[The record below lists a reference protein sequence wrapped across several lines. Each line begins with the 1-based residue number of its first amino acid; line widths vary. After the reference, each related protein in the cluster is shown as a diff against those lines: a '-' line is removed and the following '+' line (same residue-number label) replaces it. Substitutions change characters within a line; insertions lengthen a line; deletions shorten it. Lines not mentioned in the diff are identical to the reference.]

1 MKLNRRIFALATTA
15 ALALSASVSFAGEA
29 LDRVMAAGVLKVATD
44 ANWAPQS
51 FINDDNKMDGFDV
64 DVAREIAKRLGVEVE
79 FITPSWDIITAG
91 RWNGRW
97 DLSVGSMTPTK
108 SRAEVLAF
116 PGVYYFTPASIAVH
130 KDSPFQKVS
139 DLDGKAVGAGT
150 ATTFEL
156 YLQHDLTID
165 AEGVP
170 AFEYQVTAENKSYKD
185 STAAMDDLRLGDGVR
200 LNGMIG
206 SLPAILSAI
215 EANYPLRVLGD
226 PVFYEPLALAIDLG
240 DAEFNDKLAGFLVD
254 MKADG
259 TLTAL
264 SMKWYGID
272 YSSSA
277 GG

>member
-1 MKLNRRIFALATTA
+1 MKLNRRIFTFATTA
-15 ALALSASVSFAGEA
+15 ALTLCTSMSFAGEA
-29 LDRVMAAGVLKVATD
+29 LDRVMAAGVLNVATD

-51 FINDDNKMDGFDV
+51 FINDNNEMDGFDI
-64 DVAREIAKRLGVEVE
+64 DVAREIAKRLSVEVE

-91 RWNGRW
+91 KWNGRW

-116 PGVYYFTPASIAVH
+116 PGVYYYTPASIAVH
-130 KDSPFQKVS
+130 KDSPFEEVS
-139 DLDGKAVGAGT
+139 DLNGKAIGAGT

-156 YLQHDLTID
+156 YLQHDLQID

-170 AFEYQVTAENKSYKD
+170 AFEYQLTAENKSYKD

-200 LNGMIG
+200 LNGMVG

-226 PVFYEPLALAIDLG
+226 PVFYEPLALAIDRG
-240 DAEFNDKLAGFLVD
+240 DAEFNDKLAGILAD

-264 SMKWYGID
+264 SVKWYGID
-272 YSSSA
+272 FSST

>member
-1 MKLNRRIFALATTA
+1 MKLNRRAFALVTTA
-15 ALALSASVSFAGEA
+15 ALALSTTMSFAGEA
-29 LDRVMAAGVLKVATD
+29 LDRVMADGVLKVATSAD
-44 ANWAPQS
+44 WAPQS
-51 FINDDNKMDGFDV
+51 FINDDNEMDGFDV
-64 DVAREIAKRLGVEVE
+64 DVAREIARRLGVEVE
-79 FITPSWDIITAG
+79 FVTPSWDIITAG

-116 PGVYYFTPASIAVH
+116 PAVYYYTPASIAVH
-130 KDSPFQKVS
+130 EDSSAQMVS
-139 DLDGKAVGAGT
+139 DLNGMKVGAGT

-156 YLQHDLTID
+156 YLQHDLEID

-170 AFEYQVTAENKSYKD
+170 TFEYQITAENRSYAD

-200 LNGMIG
+200 LDGMAG
-206 SLPAILSAI
+206 SLPAILGAI

-240 DAEFNDKLAGFLVD
+240 DPEFNDKLAGFVAE

-259 TLTAL
+259 TLTTL
-264 SMKWYGID
+264 SMKWYGVD
-272 YSSSA
+272 YTSTSE
-277 GG
+277 

>member
-1 MKLNRRIFALATTA
+1 MKLNRRIFTLATTA
-15 ALALSASVSFAGEA
+15 ALALSTSMSFAGEA
-29 LDRVMAAGVLKVATD
+29 LDRVMAAGILKVATD

-79 FITPSWDIITAG
+79 FVTPSWDIITAG

-130 KDSPFQKVS
+130 KDSPFQKIS
-139 DLDGKAVGAGT
+139 DLNGKDVGAGT

-156 YLQHDLTID
+156 YLQHDLQID

-170 AFEYQVTAENKSYKD
+170 AFEYQLKVENKSYKD

-226 PVFYEPLALAIDLG
+226 PVFYEPLALAIDRG
-240 DAEFNDKLAGFLVD
+240 DAEFNDKLAAMLAD

-259 TLTAL
+259 TLSAM
-264 SMKWYGID
+264 SEKWYGID
-272 YSSSA
+272 YSSTGS
-277 GG
+277 